1 MNDDNINKFFKE
13 HKQSIEN
20 AGFNER
26 LFSHL
31 DCLPAPAP
39 RVDRSKMII
48 SIFAAAGLLIFILL
62 GGHNALISGLSS
74 SGTLFGDFKL
84 IKPEVIVPVV
94 FMICSLF
101 ALGRFAIKE
110 Q

>member
-1 MNDDNINKFFKE
+1 MNDNNINKFFKE
-13 HKQSIEN
+13 HKQPVEN
-20 AGFNER
+20 GGFNER

-31 DCLPAPAP
+31 DYLPTPAP
-39 RVDRSKMII
+39 RVDRSKMIVT
-48 SIFAAAGLLIFILL
+48 IFATIGLLVFVLL
-62 GGHNALISGLSS
+62 GGHNSLISGLSS
-74 SGTLFGDFKL
+74 SGTLFGDYKL
-84 IKPEVIVPVV
+84 IRPEVVVPVI